1 MNSKKTENLK
11 KKYDR
16 DLLEML
22 TNSTM
27 LQILGMV
34 DVAICTLG
42 EGEDEVGRCGEWQMT
57 DAWKDRGEGGLEWF
71 MEVGIL

>member
-1 MNSKKTENLK
+1 
-11 KKYDR
+11 
-16 DLLEML
+16 ML

-34 DVAICTLG
+34 DVAICTLE

-57 DAWKDRGEGGLEWF
+57 DAWKDRGEGGLWKLGYYSLF
-71 MEVGIL
+71 QCKNGKRGVNSNYGRCI